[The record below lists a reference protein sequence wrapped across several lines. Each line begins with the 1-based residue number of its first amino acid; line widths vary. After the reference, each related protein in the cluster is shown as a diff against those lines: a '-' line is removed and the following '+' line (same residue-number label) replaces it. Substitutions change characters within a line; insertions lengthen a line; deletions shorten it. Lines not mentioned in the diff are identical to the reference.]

1 MSTKDTEK
9 PEEKK
14 PGQGGEE
21 KVKETILEQTESA
34 DTSDA
39 ETTIRAFLRDRLYDF
54 HEEVETALDLFEAH
68 IMSQPEEFKPA
79 FNQMG
84 FFGFMADV
92 FQKQLLEA
100 GGGAGKPIMTSLVG
114 EVANA
119 SSFAETTCGTDLS
132 LFINNAFR
140 RGVRDATWYV
150 RDSAPFLLGESWGE
164 LLKLAADGGNQF
176 IPALY
181 HMGLP
186 SYAFKPQQFAEELKL
201 QADGYRR
208 AMGLQIKEVEE
219 KQPVEDE
226 AKKHEID
233 EQSQKDM
240 MMQQEKKEIT
250 AAAAG

>member
-9 PEEKK
+9 PEDKK
-14 PGQGGEE
+14 PGKGGEE
-21 KVKETILEQTESA
+21 QVKETILEQTESA

-39 ETTIRAFLRDRLYDF
+39 ETTIRAFLRDRLFDF
-54 HEEVETALDLFEAH
+54 HDEIETALDLFEAH
-68 IMSQPEEFKPA
+68 IMAQPEEFKSA

-84 FFGFMADV
+84 FFAFITQA
-92 FQKQLLEA
+92 FQKSLVEA
-100 GGGAGKPIMTSLVG
+100 GGGAGKPIMTALVG
-114 EVANA
+114 EVGNA
-119 SSFAETTCGTDLS
+119 ASFAETTCGTDLS

-150 RDSAPFLLGESWGE
+150 RDSAPFLLGESWAE

-186 SYAFKPQQFAEELKL
+186 SYAFKPQNFAEELKL

-208 AMGLQIKEVEE
+208 AMGLQVKEVEE
-219 KQPVEDE
+219 KQPE
-226 AKKHEID
+226 AQQEKNKQEID
-233 EQSQKDM
+233 EQAQKDM
-240 MMQQEKKEIT
+240 MQQQEKKEVV
-250 AAAAG
+250 AAG